1 MYAPRRVMKLAL
13 RLGVDPLHLEAWA
26 AVVKEE
32 QVVVVVVAAAAAA
45 AVAAAAV
52 AEAEAGMDW
61 IGYLEGVG
69 KGHPRMAAAA

>member
-32 QVVVVVVAAAAAA
+32 QVVVVAVAAAAA
-45 AVAAAAV
+45 VAAAV

>member
-45 AVAAAAV
+45 VAAAAV